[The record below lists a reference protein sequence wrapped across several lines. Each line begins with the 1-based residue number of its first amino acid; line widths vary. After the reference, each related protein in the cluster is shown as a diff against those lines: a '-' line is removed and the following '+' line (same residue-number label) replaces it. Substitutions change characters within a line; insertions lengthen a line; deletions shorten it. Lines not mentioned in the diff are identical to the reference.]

1 MGIFSFK
8 RRAGKSISPLTPKQ
22 ERFAMLIA
30 NGRNHTEAYRD
41 TYNTEQM
48 GDNSVHREAHRL
60 TQNPKVV
67 SRINELKRV
76 ASKNSGV
83 VSQLEGKIAD
93 LATEVSQLTKIIKQ
107 DSIFSREYLLSID
120 TELGDLRNQEVKAN
134 TDMLTEIYDALTDPG
149 TKVEEVVETEVV
161 KAISSKKRPYSPR
174 NTRRKSKLTVEEIES
189 AEPRDKRYKL
199 FDGNGLH
206 LCVYANGKKTWALS
220 YAMGTKRRSITIGG
234 YPDVD
239 LDTARSRKQEAIT
252 CLKEGKDPF
261 ELGAKWRKRLER
273 KRAREQKATEEKPFF
288 ISRNQAA
295 EVAAIEVSEEPTR
308 AQRQQADRWTV
319 SPARS
324 VKEILDDKPNTVE
337 KKPEKKEKKKASR
350 DSDYSHLASLRYDDL
365 KTGLMGRLC
374 LSLVKSCGADKR
386 YASERFRLQASQSLD
401 LFRDDKTIGQIRMM
415 QPREFEKTGEVRLL
429 TYMGI
434 ASRLCKAIL
443 LLGSQQ
449 ERVWLVDVDTDGQP
463 RSIQKRKEQGRK

>member
-48 GDNSVHREAHRL
+48 GDNSVHREAYRL

-67 SRINELKRV
+67 SRTNELKRV

-83 VSQLEGKIAD
+83 VSQLEGRIAD

-107 DSIFSREYLLSID
+107 DNIFSREYLTSID
-120 TELGDLRNQEVKAN
+120 AELGDLRNQEVKAN
-134 TDMLTEIYDALTDPG
+134 TDMLTEIYDALTDPD
-149 TKVEEVVETEVV
+149 TTY
-161 KAISSKKRPYSPR
+161 KRRRSPPYAPR
-174 NTRRKSKLTVEEIES
+174 NNVRTTPLTPEQIES
-189 AEPRDKRYKL
+189 AEPRDKKYKL
-199 FDGNGLH
+199 FDGNGLY
-206 LCVYANGKKTWALS
+206 LVVYTTGGKTWALNYS
-220 YAMGTKRRSITIGG
+220 FEGRKRTVTIGRH
-234 YPDVD
+234 PDID
-239 LDTARSRKQEAIT
+239 LATARSRKQEAIT

-273 KRAREQKATEEKPFF
+273 KKAREQKATEEKPFF
-288 ISRNQAA
+288 ISRSQAA
-295 EVAAIEVSEEPTR
+295 EVAAIEVPEEPTR
-308 AQRQQADRWTV
+308 VQRQQADKWAV
-319 SPARS
+319 SPARPAS
-324 VKEILDDKPNTVE
+324 DVIASKPKAVE
-337 KKPEKKEKKKASR
+337 KKPEKKEKTKTSR
-350 DSDYSHLASLRYDDL
+350 DSDYSHLASLRYSDL
-365 KTGLMGRLC
+365 ENGLMGRLC

-386 YASERFRLQASQSLD
+386 YASERFRLQAAQGLD

-463 RSIQKRKEQGRK
+463 RSIQKRKLQGKK

>member
-1 MGIFSFK
+1 MFKFFKSFSN
-8 RRAGKSISPLTPKQ
+8 REPIPSGSLTPKQ
-22 ERFAMLIA
+22 DKFAMLVA

-41 TYNTEQM
+41 AYQTEHM
-48 GDNSVHREAHRL
+48 GDNSVHREAYRL
-60 TQNPKVV
+60 TQNPKVAT
-67 SRINELKRV
+67 RINKLKDQSSRS
-76 ASKNSGV
+76 AGI
-83 VSQLEGKIAD
+83 VSQLEEKIAD
-93 LATEVSQLTKIIKQ
+93 LARQVNHYNAFVREMDHQLQLNYHEMHEDVK
-107 DSIFSREYLLSID
+107 
-120 TELGDLRNQEVKAN
+120 RNAE
-134 TDMLTEIYDALTDPG
+134 MLTEIYDALTDPG
-149 TKVEEVVETEVV
+149 TEVEEVVETEVV
-161 KAISSKKRPYSPR
+161 KAISSKKHPYSPR
-174 NTRRKSKLTVEEIES
+174 NTRRKAKLTVEEIES

-206 LCVYANGKKTWALS
+206 LCVYASGKKTWALS

-308 AQRQQADRWTV
+308 AQRKQADRWTV

-415 QPREFEKTGEVRLL
+415 QPREFEKTGEIRLL

-443 LLGSQQ
+443 LLGTQQ
-449 ERVWLVDVDTDGQP
+449 ERVWLVDVDTEGQP
-463 RSIQKRKEQGRK
+463 RSLKKRRLPS